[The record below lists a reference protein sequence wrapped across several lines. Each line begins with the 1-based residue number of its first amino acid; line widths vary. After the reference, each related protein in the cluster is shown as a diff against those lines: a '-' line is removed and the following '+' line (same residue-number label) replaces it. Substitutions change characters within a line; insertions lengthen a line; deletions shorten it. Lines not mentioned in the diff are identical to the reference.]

1 MVCSLL
7 MLSGLSHA
15 DNMAGLNQSAD
26 MESLKISIL
35 GSPPESTAY
44 KIAQAMA
51 DDLSRR
57 LKVNLTVVNLPGQ
70 RSIEYLKSGKID
82 GDWSRV
88 DGFNQ
93 VVPGLI
99 KVSEPMASHPFLAY
113 SLKRDIKINGWESLK
128 PFRVVYLRG
137 WKIIERELKDVHEH
151 LHPVDDASI
160 ALALLIANRADVF
173 VHVPYV
179 IEPILKTHEF
189 KYSGIQALSPPLDYQ
204 NVHTYLLEKH
214 QDLANRMAIALKEMK
229 KDGSYDALVYGKGR
243 RP

>member
-1 MVCSLL
+1 MVFGLV
-7 MLSGLSHA
+7 MLSCWSHA
-15 DNMAGLNQSAD
+15 ENMASLDQSGN

-35 GSPPESTAY
+35 GSPPESRDF

-57 LKVNLTVVNLPGQ
+57 LKVKLTVVNLPGQ
-70 RSIEYLKSGKID
+70 RSIEYLKAGKID

-88 DGFNQ
+88 DGFNK

-99 KVSEPMASHPFLAY
+99 KVSEPMATHPFLAY
-113 SLKRDIKINGWESLK
+113 SLKRDIKINGWKSLK
-128 PFRVVYLRG
+128 PLRVVYLRG

-160 ALALLIANRADVF
+160 ALALLVANRADVF
-173 VHVPYV
+173 IHVPYV
-179 IEPILKTHEF
+179 IEPLLKTHEF
-189 KYSGIQALSPPLDYQ
+189 KYSGIQALRPPLDYQ

-214 QDLANRMAIALKEMK
+214 QNLANRMATALKKMK
-229 KDGSYDALVYGKGR
+229 QDGSYDALVYGKSR
-243 RP
+243 